1 MKLESRYRV
10 LIIAMIVIG
19 GLVLLGKMVFFPA
32 TYVPTEFTEARLEGA
47 TIAQKIV
54 TLSGGAL
61 ASLEKISEYDKN
73 GETAEALILI
83 SQQLIANRVNQEEAV
98 KLSRQLEKM
107 ARFLSNIKP
116 ANARQQATEAV
127 TSEVA
132 LVSRLISYN
141 DYLKQLFEVL
151 SAKFNHRYSN
161 VYESRDQVEGL
172 IQKVNEEAQAINEFD
187 GRFNKA
193 LAELDKIVL

>member
-10 LIIAMIVIG
+10 LIIAIIVIG
-19 GLVLLGKMVFFPA
+19 GFALLGKMVFFPA

-73 GETAEALILI
+73 GETTEALILI

-98 KLSRQLEKM
+98 NLSRQLEKM

-116 ANARQQATEAV
+116 ANARQQAIEAV

-132 LVSRLISYN
+132 
-141 DYLKQLFEVL
+141 
-151 SAKFNHRYSN
+151 
-161 VYESRDQVEGL
+161 
-172 IQKVNEEAQAINEFD
+172 
-187 GRFNKA
+187 
-193 LAELDKIVL
+193 